1 MKRALLIEDSPE
13 YQLLVTAALKDRFD
27 VSVAGDAVEA
37 INAIASD
44 QFGLILID
52 IGLPGRDGLS
62 ICEQLRRDTTLAAI
76 PILFIT
82 GRNDPKDLA
91 QGFAAGADDY
101 IYKPFHPDEL
111 RTRIDA
117 RMKRAEAANQPPQDE
132 ITKADLQFYV
142 GRQKVS
148 QIASD
153 RSLRDLHL
161 TPNEFKILY
170 HLVRNEGRTLSRA
183 DILREVWG
191 QELHV
196 VERTVDKHV
205 CSLRRKMGS
214 TAEYLVS
221 VPGQGYTFR
230 QKQRYSAAN

>member
-153 RSLRDLHL
+153 RSLRDLNL

>member
-13 YQLLVTAALKDRFD
+13 YQLLVKAALKDRFD
-27 VSVAGDAVEA
+27 VSVAGDAIEA
-37 INAIASD
+37 INSIS
-44 QFGLILID
+44 QNEFGLILID

-62 ICEQLRRDTTLAAI
+62 ICEQLRRDTTLAAT

-82 GRNDPKDLA
+82 GRNEPKDLA

-111 RTRIDA
+111 RARIDA

-132 ITKADLQFYV
+132 IKKADLQFFV
-142 GRQKVS
+142 GRQKVA
-148 QIASD
+148 QIAVD
-153 RSLRDLHL
+153 RSQRDLNL

-170 HLVRNEGRTLSRA
+170 HLARNEGRTLSRA

-214 TAEYLVS
+214 AAEYLVS
-221 VPGQGYTFR
+221 VPGQGYAFR
-230 QKQRYSAAN
+230 GKQRFSAAN

>member
-1 MKRALLIEDSPE
+1 VKRALLIEDAPE
-13 YQLLVTAALKDRFD
+13 YQLLIKAALREDFQVKC
-27 VSVAGDAVEA
+27 AGDAVEA
-37 INAIASD
+37 IESLSKD
-44 QFGLILID
+44 EFDLILID

-62 ICEQLRRDTTLAAI
+62 ICEQLRRDSSLAAV
-76 PILFIT
+76 PILFIS

-111 RTRIDA
+111 KTRIDA
-117 RMKRAEAANQPPQDE
+117 RMKRAAAAVQAPQDE
-132 ITKADLQFYV
+132 IKRADLQFLV
-142 GRQKVS
+142 GRQKVA
-148 QIASD
+148 QIAVD
-153 RSLRDLHL
+153 RSARDLNL

-170 HLVRNEGRTLSRA
+170 HLARNEGRTLTRA

-191 QELHV
+191 QDLHV

-214 TAEYLVS
+214 AAEYLVS
-221 VPGQGYTFR
+221 VPGQGYVFR
-230 QKQRYSAAN
+230 GKQRFSAAN